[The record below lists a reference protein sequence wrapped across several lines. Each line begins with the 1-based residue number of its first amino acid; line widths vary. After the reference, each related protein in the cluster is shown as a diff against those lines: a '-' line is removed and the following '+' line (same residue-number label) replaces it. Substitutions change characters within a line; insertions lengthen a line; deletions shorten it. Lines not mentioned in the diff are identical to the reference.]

1 MMNSIKFIVIFL
13 LLGMSV
19 SPGLAK
25 SIRKTYSAREIYQAI
40 SGNFQMSEGDFFDY
54 LPTGILEEDP
64 FLPFC
69 FVGYVYATYN
79 LPEYSSKTERST
91 SNHKGATF
99 LMAANSSR

>member
-13 LLGMSV
+13 LLGMIV

-25 SIRKTYSAREIYQAI
+25 AITKTYSAQEIYQAI

-79 LPEYSSKTERST
+79 
-91 SNHKGATF
+91 
-99 LMAANSSR
+99 

>member
-64 FLPFC
+64 FLSFC
-69 FVGYVYATYN
+69 IVGGYGTATYN
-79 LPEYSSKTERST
+79 
-91 SNHKGATF
+91 
-99 LMAANSSR
+99 

>member
-1 MMNSIKFIVIFL
+1 MVARFFL
-13 LLGMSV
+13 LTIMQMLKKLISLLLLILTVGINI
-19 SPGLAK
+19 GAK
-25 SIRKTYSAREIYQAI
+25 SITKTYSAREIYQAI

-79 LPEYSSKTERST
+79 
-91 SNHKGATF
+91 
-99 LMAANSSR
+99 

>member
-1 MMNSIKFIVIFL
+1 MMNSIRFIVIFL

-25 SIRKTYSAREIYQAI
+25 SITKTYSAREIYQAT
-40 SGNFQMSEGDFFDY
+40 SENFQSEGDFFDY

-79 LPEYSSKTERST
+79 
-91 SNHKGATF
+91 
-99 LMAANSSR
+99 